1 MTVLLPFSLGSPAQP
16 GRAGLCWAG
25 AGPRAAGAGRG
36 AGRGGAGAGRLPG
49 SRVLASAAW
58 PAENMALPPAA
69 APPGAGEPLGLPQS
83 DLRPE
88 VGGVPLHSPWTFWL
102 DR

>member
-1 MTVLLPFSLGSPAQP
+1 
-16 GRAGLCWAG
+16 
-25 AGPRAAGAGRG
+25 
-36 AGRGGAGAGRLPG
+36 
-49 SRVLASAAW
+49 
-58 PAENMALPPAA
+58 MALTPAA
-69 APPGAGEPLGLPQS
+69 APPRAGESLGLPQS